1 MFIRLAI
8 IFVFCFNVLSV
19 SCQNVKKTGKTIK
32 ERFEVP
38 AGFVRIEAT
47 AGTFGAYLQNFV
59 LKPDG
64 SEVYLFNNTL
74 KPNQDVH
81 VAVLDIDRGDKD
93 LQQCADAV
101 MRLRAEYLYNSKQT
115 DKVGFKNFAG
125 TNMDWV
131 RYAQG
136 YRVTQKGYQKIS
148 KPDNTKTA
156 FRKYL
161 DMVFSYANT
170 YTLSK
175 EMQEVNLSKMQIGD
189 VFIVGYPNK
198 FGHAVIVMDMAE
210 NPKTKEKVF
219 LLAQSYMPAQ
229 DIHILKNANDT
240 KNPYWYSLQA
250 VQETLQTPEWDFPA
264 SSLKRF

>member
-1 MFIRLAI
+1 MFSKSAI
-8 IFVFCFNVLSV
+8 AIACIFTVWSA
-19 SCQNVKKTGKTIK
+19 SCQEVKKTGKTVQ

-38 AGFVRIEAT
+38 AGYVRTQAQT
-47 AGTFGAYLQNFV
+47 GTFGAYLQNFA

-64 SEVYLFNNTL
+64 SEVYLFNKSL
-74 KPNQDVH
+74 KPNQSVH
-81 VAVLDIDRGDKD
+81 AAVLDIDRGDKD

-101 MRLRAEYLYNSKQT
+101 MRLRAEYLYASSQTSKI
-115 DKVGFKNFAG
+115 GFKNFAG
-125 TNMDWV
+125 TNMDWA

-136 YRVTQKGYQKIS
+136 YRITQKGYQKIT

-175 EMQEVNLSKMQIGD
+175 EMQETSLVQMQIGD
-189 VFIVGYPNK
+189 VFIVGYPDK
-198 FGHAVIVMDMAE
+198 FGHAVIVMDIAE

-229 DIHILKNANDT
+229 DIHILKNANDS
-240 KNPYWYSLQA
+240 KNPYWYSVQA
-250 VQETLQTPEWDFPA
+250 IKETLQTPEWDFPA
-264 SSLKRF
+264 TSLKRF

>member
-1 MFIRLAI
+1 MKY
-8 IFVFCFNVLSV
+8 FCLLLPSFWILTLTG
-19 SCQNVKKTGKTIK
+19 SCQIKKEGKTVS

-38 AGFVRIEAT
+38 TGFQRIT
-47 AGTFGAYLQNFV
+47 APKGSFGYFLQNFA

-64 SEVYLFNNTL
+64 SSVYLFDNEL
-74 KPNQDVH
+74 KPNQSVH
-81 VAVLDIDRGDKD
+81 VAVLDIDRGNKD

-101 MRLRAEYLYNSKQT
+101 MRLRAEFLYQSGQYSAI
-115 DKVGFKNFAG
+115 GFKNFAG
-125 TNMDWV
+125 TQMDWI

-136 YRVTQKGYQKIS
+136 YRMTNKGYQKIAKSENS
-148 KPDNTKTA
+148 KA
-156 FRKYL
+156 SFRKYL

-175 EMQEVNLSKMQIGD
+175 EMQEVSLGQMQIGD

-229 DIHILKNANDT
+229 DIHILKNANDS
-240 KNPYWYSLQA
+240 KHPHWYSLQA
-250 VQETLQTPEWDFPA
+250 IQETLQTPEWDFPA
-264 SSLKRF
+264 TSLKRF